1 MLLSGLSHRRQE
13 AEADCL
19 VACVAMVLEY
29 LAVPVQ
35 YPRLRRMLGTTEAGT
50 PFHHVDRL
58 REQGFFVERGQ
69 GDTETLWSHLTTGLP
84 VIVAVRTDDLPY
96 WLNRTDIPDEEKATD
111 HAVVVVGLDE
121 QRVYANDP
129 DFEQAPQVIDLDEFL
144 LAWVERDYEYVVI
157 GLEDFAE
164 VA

>member
-1 MLLSGLSHRRQE
+1 
-13 AEADCL
+13 
-19 VACVAMVLEY
+19 
-29 LAVPVQ
+29 
-35 YPRLRRMLGTTEAGT
+35 
-50 PFHHVDRL
+50 VDRL

-121 QRVYANDP
+121 QTVYANDP

-144 LAWVERDYEYVVI
+144 LAGWSGI
-157 GLEDFAE
+157 MSMWSSG
-164 VA
+164 

>member
-1 MLLSGLSHRRQE
+1 MRLSGISHRRQQRE
-13 AEADCL
+13 TACL

-29 LAVPVQ
+29 LAGPVN
-35 YPRLRRMLGTTEAGT
+35 YARLRRLLGTSDAGT

-69 GDTETLWSHLTTGLP
+69 GTIETLGSHLTTGLP

-96 WLNRTDIPDEEKATD
+96 WLERSDIADEEKATD

-121 QRVYANDP
+121 ENVYVHDP
-129 DFEQAPQVIDLDEFL
+129 DFEQ
-144 LAWVERDYEYVVI
+144 
-157 GLEDFAE
+157 
-164 VA
+164 